1 MSLWRLEL
9 LRMVRTHR
17 WALVVGVYA
26 LFGVLG
32 PVTARY
38 LNEIVANFAG
48 EVTIIMPDPRP
59 VDGVLQFVSN
69 TTQLGLLAV
78 VIVAA
83 SALAIDARSEVAAF
97 LRTRVSHPAALLWP
111 RYVVVTATAVA
122 ALVVGTAVA
131 WVLTTVLIGALPA
144 GAMLVGTALGALY
157 LAFAVAVLAAA
168 GAVTRGM
175 LPTVFAALAVLIVL
189 PILGVLP
196 PVQPWLPSHL
206 VTAVVALVEGE
217 PAREY
222 LRAVGVTI
230 VVTPLLLVLAAR
242 GLERREL

>member
-17 WALVVGVYA
+17 WTIVVGVYA
-26 LFGVLG
+26 LFGALG

-48 EVTIIMPDPRP
+48 EIEIVLPDPRP

-83 SALAIDARSEVAAF
+83 SALAIDARPEVAAF
-97 LRTRVSHPAALLWP
+97 LRTRVPHPAALLWP
-111 RYVVVTATAVA
+111 RYVIVTATVVL
-122 ALVVGTAVA
+122 ALLAGTAVA
-131 WVLTTVLIGALPA
+131 WLLTTVLLGGLPA
-144 GAMLVGTALGALY
+144 GPMVIGTAFGALY

-175 LPTVFAALAVLIVL
+175 LPTVFAALAVLILL

-206 VTAVVALVEGE
+206 VTSVVALLEGE

-222 LRAVGVTI
+222 LRAAGVTVALI
-230 VVTPLLLVLAAR
+230 PLLLLVAAR